1 MVRALLIRGMLA
13 GVLAGLLAFGF
24 AKIFGEPQVDHAI
37 AFETLLDQAKS
48 HTDASKAA
56 SGASDMSSMNMSGGM
71 SMSNT
76 EAAEPALVSRQ
87 TQAGLGLF
95 TGVVVY
101 GAAFGGLFALVFAF
115 AYGRIGSLSPR
126 GTAALLAGAAFL
138 ALVVVPGL
146 KYPANPPAVG
156 RPETI
161 GERTGFFLIMII
173 ASIAA
178 LVIAAWVGRRL
189 APRLGGWNA
198 SFVGGAVFIV
208 LVAVVQIL
216 LPAINEVPDQ
226 FPAVLLWRFRIA
238 SLGIEAILWTT
249 IGLVF
254 GVLAEKVLARGRWS
268 PSYA

>member
-1 MVRALLIRGMLA
+1 MVRTLLIRGMLA

-37 AFETLLDQAKS
+37 AFEALLDQAHS
-48 HTDASKAA
+48 HTDASP
-56 SGASDMSSMNMSGGM
+56 SGASPTDASKTAMGSM
-71 SMSNT
+71 SMPA
-76 EAAEPALVSRQ
+76 AAEPELVSRQ

-126 GTAALLAGAAFL
+126 ATAALLAGAAFL
-138 ALVVVPGL
+138 ALVIVPEL

-156 RPETI
+156 NPDTI
-161 GERTGFFLIMII
+161 GERTGLFLVMII
-173 ASIAA
+173 ISIAA
-178 LVIAAWVGRRL
+178 MVIAASIGRRV
-189 APRLGGWNA
+189 AASIGGWNA
-198 SFVGGAVFIV
+198 CFVGGAFFI
-208 LVAVVQIL
+208 AVIAIAQIL
-216 LPAINEVPDQ
+216 LPTVNEVPDG

-254 GVLAEKVLARGRWS
+254 GILAEKALTREHWS
-268 PSYA
+268 SAYA

>member
-37 AFETLLDQAKS
+37 AFEALLDRAKS

-76 EAAEPALVSRQ
+76 EAAEPELVSRQ

-126 GTAALLAGAAFL
+126 ATAALLAGAAFL
-138 ALVVVPGL
+138 ALVVVPGI

-156 RPETI
+156 HPETI
-161 GERTGFFLIMII
+161 GERTGFFLVMII

-189 APRLGGWNA
+189 APRLGDWNA

-208 LVAVVQIL
+208 LVAIVQIL
-216 LPAINEVPDQ
+216 LPAINEVPEQ